1 MKAKTIRV
9 FVGYTGCEN
18 IELNILNVKNDIARL
33 FDLAMS
39 FFEL

>member
-9 FVGYTGCEN
+9 FEGYTVCEN
-18 IELNILNVKNDIARL
+18 IELNILNVKNDIAML

>member
-9 FVGYTGCEN
+9 FEGYTRCEN
-18 IELNILNVKNDIARL
+18 IELNTLNVKNDIARL

>member
-1 MKAKTIRV
+1 MKVKTIRV
-9 FVGYTGCEN
+9 FEGYTGCEN